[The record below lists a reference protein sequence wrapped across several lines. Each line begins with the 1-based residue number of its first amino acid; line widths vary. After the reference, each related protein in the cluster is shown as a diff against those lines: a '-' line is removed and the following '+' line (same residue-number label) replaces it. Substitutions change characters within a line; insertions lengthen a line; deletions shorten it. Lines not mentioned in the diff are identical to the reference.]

1 MSELLGIIWL
11 FFGGTFLAASK
22 DFAVVILCFGFG
34 TILLGFSEIK
44 YILREELE
52 DWKDWEE

>member
-1 MSELLGIIWL
+1 MSEILGLIW
-11 FFGGTFLAASK
+11 FVFGGILLAASAE
-22 DFAVVILCFGFG
+22 FAVVVLCFGFA